1 MQSHVSMV
9 MVCLVRECGD
19 LLVKLIYGKDERSQ
33 LNISSLLKL
42 GMGCFKIYLGLLGII
57 CGGMR
62 SAIGLL
68 KSYDFLL
75 IRGGL
80 LRKIVES
87 DNFYKLIY
95 LGSLV
100 LKVNAF

>member
-1 MQSHVSMV
+1 M
-9 MVCLVRECGD
+9 GD

-42 GMGCFKIYLGLLGII
+42 GMGCFKINLGLLGTI

-80 LRKIVES
+80 LRKMLS
-87 DNFYKLIY
+87 LITF
-95 LGSLV
+95 L
-100 LKVNAF
+100 N